1 MRKLFRKEPRKDWEE
16 ASDVSKLLSTEGM
29 SEEDIIAALAS
40 ISSVRGEKM
49 EFEFRDVPD

>member
-49 EFEFRDVPD
+49 EFEFRDVTD